1 MTIRVFVTGVG
12 VITPLGRGLNATENS
27 LRENARGISPVRMF
41 RPPQGEPLPVGEILD
56 ELLVDSLPRTHA
68 LAITAARDA
77 LAASPGP
84 VDAVILGVTTGG
96 MHLTEALLR
105 AGEKNPEE
113 YLHHATGSVAG
124 RIAEEI
130 NCAGPVISVS
140 TACSSGA
147 VAVKLGLEL
156 IRSGAARR
164 VLAGGADSL
173 CKFTYYG
180 FNSLQLIDPAG
191 ARPLDVERRGM
202 SVAEGAALLL
212 LEAGESP
219 PRDALAE
226 LLGAGL
232 SCDAYHPAAPQ
243 PEGLGALAAME
254 CALADAGIS
263 PRDIDYIN
271 LHGTG
276 TRDNDLAE
284 ARALCALFGV
294 TMPALSSTKGA
305 FGHSLGASGAVE
317 AAVSI
322 ITVRSGLVPA
332 NTGCTKVD
340 PELGVA
346 PALVPYQT
354 EVKTVLSN
362 SFGFGGNNA
371 ALVIGAPRSA
381 SASAPPRTE
390 PRFAVMRSA
399 CITGAKNLDETLEML
414 RAGKSCSGLL
424 DLNDLGANLPPRE
437 VRRMKR
443 LQRMAL
449 SLAMAASGDREGEKP
464 ASIYFGTGWG
474 ALSETN
480 DFLSKLFESDEQY
493 TSPTD
498 FVGSV
503 HNAPAGQAAIW
514 LKSTGPNITASGG
527 DYSFEEALLCA
538 RLVSRE
544 GDGPL
549 LVMGA
554 DEYHQTLSPLFDSSF
569 VAGGSVPADGG
580 GALLLRPVAGDTGL
594 RLRPAFHARACGRG
608 VIRSLV
614 ERLGGGAK
622 IAEALGALFIGIPAS
637 FRAQGEA
644 QLRELIALSGFSG
657 PVVDYRRYTG
667 EFASASAVATVL
679 AVESVKSGVCVM
691 PADKGGA
698 FSLQGRGVC
707 VIGLGEHVTAVEV
720 LP

>member
-77 LAASPGP
+77 LAASPGR

-105 AGEKNPEE
+105 AGEKNPEK
-113 YLHHATGSVAG
+113 YLRHATGSVAG
-124 RIAEEI
+124 CIAEEI
-130 NCAGPVISVS
+130 NCTGPVISVS

-156 IRSGAARR
+156 IRLGAARR

-191 ARPLDVERRGM
+191 ARPLDTERRGM

-212 LEAGESP
+212 LEAGEEP

-254 CALADAGIS
+254 AALADAGTT
-263 PRDIDYIN
+263 PPEIDYVN

-284 ARALCALFGV
+284 ARALCALFGIA
-294 TMPALSSTKGA
+294 MPALSSTKGA

-322 ITVRSGLVPA
+322 IAIRSGLVPA
-332 NTGCTKVD
+332 NTGCAKVD
-340 PELGVA
+340 PALGLS

-354 EVKTVLSN
+354 DIKTVLSN

-371 ALVIGAPRSA
+371 ALVMGAPRSA
-381 SASAPPRTE
+381 SASVPPRAE
-390 PRFAVMRSA
+390 PRFAVIRSA
-399 CITGAKNLDETLEML
+399 CITGAKNLEETLEML

-424 DLNDLGANLPPRE
+424 ALNCLGENLPPRE

-443 LQRMAL
+443 LQRMTL
-449 SLAMAASGDREGEKP
+449 SLATAASGNVEGEKP
-464 ASIYFGTGWG
+464 ASIFFGTGWG

-503 HNAPAGQAAIW
+503 HNAPAGLAAIW

-538 RLVSRE
+538 SLVSRAV
-544 GDGPL
+544 DGPI

-554 DEYHQTLSPLFDSSF
+554 DEYHPTLSPLFDSSF

-580 GALLLRPVAGDTGL
+580 GALLLRPFEGDSGL
-594 RLRPAFHARACGRG
+594 RLRPAFHARGCGRG
-608 VIRSLV
+608 VIPSLV
-614 ERLGGGAK
+614 ERLGGGAR
-622 IAEALGALFIGIPAS
+622 ITESFGALFIGIPAS
-637 FRAQGEA
+637 LRAQGEA
-644 QLRELIALSGFSG
+644 QLHEFLSLSGFSG
-657 PVVDYRRYTG
+657 PLVDYRRFTG

-679 AVESVKSGVCVM
+679 AVESVRSGVCVP

-698 FSLQGRGVC
+698 VSLRGRGVC
-707 VIGLGEHVTAVEV
+707 VIGLGENVTALEV